1 MLASWMLFTLVLSG
15 LVALAVRLWEEVRI
29 AGGRTLR
36 WGWFAGAVAV
46 PILAFLPTAMPSG
59 GQELLRRMLG
69 PGLRGWGP
77 ATPGNEGTSP
87 GVVVGEALVLGADA
101 GEGALRWFE
110 TVPAWATGLSPWLA
124 GLWAAASFGLL
135 LGFLLRYAG
144 LRRARGRWPRQVVA
158 GREVFVSEQVGPGV
172 LGLLRGETV
181 LPRWCLELDT
191 PDQALVV
198 AHEEEHRA
206 GWDPLLLAASR
217 FMALLLPWNVPLW
230 WMDRRL
236 RVAVEVDCDAR
247 VTARWPETRRR
258 YAELLLST
266 AARPA
271 PRRLASPLAL
281 LVEPSTP
288 LHRRIVM
295 LTHATPRPS
304 RRRLLASGLG
314 ALVVLVLALLL
325 PGPDLRA
332 MAGGASPDLEAFGP
346 AEPGLAPSNDAE
358 SGLATLAELRT
369 IPADTP
375 TFTPFTVAPAV
386 QNRAEV
392 ARALEREYPSE
403 LREAGIGGTVLVFFY
418 LNDEGEVE
426 RVRLHASSGHEA
438 LDEAAL
444 RVAEIFQFTPA
455 MNRDQRVPVWI
466 QIPITFTTREAAPT
480 APLPAPPTDTADAE
494 GPRFTPF
501 TVAPEIVNRPEVS
514 QALQSEYPPV
524 LREAGIGGTALLY
537 FFIDREGVVSDV
549 RIHESSGHAAL
560 DEAALRVARVF
571 RFSPAMNRDQRVPV
585 WIQIP
590 LTFTTR

>member
-15 LVALAVRLWEEVRI
+15 LVALAVRLWEEGRI

-46 PILAFLPTAMPSG
+46 PILAFLPTVMPSG
-59 GQELLRRMLG
+59 GQELLRRLLG
-69 PGLRGWGP
+69 PWLRGWGSV
-77 ATPGNEGTSP
+77 TPGNEGTSP
-87 GVVVGEALVLGADA
+87 GVGLGEALVLGADA
-101 GEGALRWFE
+101 GEGTLRWFE

-135 LGFLLRYAG
+135 LGFLLRYAR
-144 LRRARGRWPRQVVA
+144 LRRARSRWPRQVVA

-266 AARPA
+266 AARPV

-304 RRRLLASGLG
+304 RLRVLVSSVG
-314 ALVVLVLALLL
+314 ALIVLGVALLL

-332 MAGGASPDLEAFGP
+332 MAGGAGPDAAALV
-346 AEPGLAPSNDAE
+346 
-358 SGLATLAELRT
+358 LATSGGAASDLALLVDNRT

-375 TFTPFTVAPAV
+375 TFTPFTVAPEV
-386 QNRAEV
+386 RNRAEV
-392 ARALEREYPSE
+392 ARALVQEYPTD
-403 LREAGIGGTVLVFFY
+403 LREAGVGGTVLVFFH
-418 LNDEGEVE
+418 LNDEGGVE
-426 RVRLHASSGHEA
+426 GVRLHESSGHEA

-466 QIPITFTTREAAPT
+466 QIPITFTTREGAPT
-480 APLPAPPTDTADAE
+480 APRPAPPTDTADAE

-537 FFIDREGVVSDV
+537 FFIDREGVVADV

-571 RFSPAMNRDQRVPV
+571 RFSPAMNRDRAVPV